1 MLVYISINGIILSAL
16 LMYFNARKFP
26 SSIYLSLF
34 IFAISLNGIIQYA
47 MLYSNSISLIAI
59 FTTHFAFILL
69 LTGPAFYL
77 YIRSVLSDNYR
88 LYRKDLWHLVP
99 MTIYLISVIPYYLR
113 PFSEKTALAQEI
125 VNDRSIL
132 SEYKFGWLAEILSNG
147 IIYVS
152 RPLLAMFYIGWSI
165 GMLILYL
172 KRHEDKLVFRGQSF
186 MLKWLYVFISSSLL
200 LVVSNFVLM
209 TYTWV
214 SNTADLFYTINTL
227 QVLSF
232 VGLTILLISP
242 FFFPEILYGLPR
254 VPVMIS
260 GDGSAPETTSIME
273 EGISKYNLK
282 FETDYLNKICNK
294 IESIMQ
300 TDQPYSQIDLN
311 MARFSGLVD
320 VPFHHL
326 AYYFREVKKQS
337 FNDFRNE
344 WRIKYAKNFILEG
357 NAEELTLEAIGL
369 KSGFTNRST
378 FFRAF
383 KRVEGVA
390 PAEYLA
396 KTRQKSSSNHL

>member
-1 MLVYISINGIILSAL
+1 MLVYFSINGIILSAL

-34 IFAISLNGIIQYA
+34 IFAISINGIIQYA
-47 MLYSNSISLIAI
+47 MLYSSSIFLIAI
-59 FTTHFAFILL
+59 FTTHFAFLLL

-77 YIRSVLSDNYR
+77 YIRSILSDNYR
-88 LYRKDLWHLVP
+88 LHRKDLWHLVP
-99 MTIYLISVIPYYLR
+99 MIIYLISVVPYYLR
-113 PFSEKTALAQEI
+113 PFSEKIALAKEI
-125 VNDRSIL
+125 ANDRSFL

-152 RPLLAMFYIGWSI
+152 RPLLALCYIGWSI
-165 GMLILYL
+165 GMLIHYL
-172 KRHEDKLVFRGQSF
+172 LRHEDKLVFSGQSF
-186 MLKWLYVFISSSLL
+186 MIKWLYVFISSSLL

-209 TYTWV
+209 TYTWA

-254 VPVMIS
+254 VPVVIS
-260 GDGSAPETTSIME
+260 NIESVPETTLCLD
-273 EGISKYNLK
+273 EGSSKYIPK
-282 FETDYLNKICNK
+282 FETDYLNQICNK
-294 IESIMQ
+294 VEGIMH

-311 MARFSGLVD
+311 MARFSGIVD

-344 WRIKYAKNFILEG
+344 WRINYAKNLILEG
-357 NAEELTLEAIGL
+357 NAEDLTLEAIGL

-383 KRVEGVA
+383 KRTEGIA
-390 PAEYLA
+390 PAEFLA
-396 KTRQKSSSNHL
+396 KIRQGSPSN